1 MFEPI
6 ISEETVY
13 LVKFE
18 RGYYAAKQPHYDWSF
33 TDNPSLAQKY
43 KTVKNANERGEYG
56 THLITNPLQSYVIER
71 FTLKTMLVLEGSA
84 LEVGLQGSE
93 SSLSNFGPDEMPLG

>member
-13 LVKFE
+13 FVKFDC
-18 RGYYAAKQPHYDWSF
+18 GYYAAKQPHYDWSF

-43 KTVKNANERGEYG
+43 KTIKNAKERGEHG
-56 THLITNPLQSYVIER
+56 TQLISKPLQSYVIER
-71 FTLKTMLVLEGSA
+71 FTLKTLLVFEGSS
-84 LEVGLQGSE
+84 LEVDLQGSE